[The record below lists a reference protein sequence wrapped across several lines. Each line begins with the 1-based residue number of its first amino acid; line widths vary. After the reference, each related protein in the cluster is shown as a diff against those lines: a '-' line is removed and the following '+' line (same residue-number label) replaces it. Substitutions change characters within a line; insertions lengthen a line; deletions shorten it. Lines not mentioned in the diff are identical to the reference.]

1 MYLLVV
7 RTYLIIHLS
16 IHYFSVGSSAL
27 SKRVRRDVLY
37 NNIKIGTINR
47 SIILGRLRF
56 QEHSRFLTQ
65 PIITVAC

>member
-37 NNIKIGTINR
+37 NNIEIVDQSFHHTR
-47 SIILGRLRF
+47 
-56 QEHSRFLTQ
+56 
-65 PIITVAC
+65 